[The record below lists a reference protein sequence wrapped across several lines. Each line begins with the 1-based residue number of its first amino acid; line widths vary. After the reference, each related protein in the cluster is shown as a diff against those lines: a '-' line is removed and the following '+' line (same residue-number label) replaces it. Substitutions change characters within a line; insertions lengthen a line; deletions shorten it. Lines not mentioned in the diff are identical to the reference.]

1 MGEIASGKSTV
12 ARMMAEHGAVVANA
26 DEIGHRLLDDPA
38 VKADIVDV
46 FGEDVV
52 DSRGHISRQALA
64 RQVFSDPSDR
74 ENLAKLEGILHP
86 RILDKVREYAKTTR
100 SGGHPI
106 LVIDA
111 PLLLEAG
118 WVTLCHRVIYVSSP
132 DSFRRRWASERGW
145 SEEELLRREAA
156 QLPLE
161 LKRLR
166 ADLVVR
172 NSGSLEDLRRQTVRL
187 MALLVG

>member
-1 MGEIASGKSTV
+1 ME
-12 ARMMAEHGAVVANA
+12 EHGATVSYA
-26 DEIGHRLLDDPA
+26 DKIGHALLDAPA
-38 VKADIVDV
+38 VKRDVVNAFGRDILDSQGNVCRKTLARRV
-46 FGEDVV
+46 FG
-52 DSRGHISRQALA
+52 
-64 RQVFSDPSDR
+64 DPCDR
-74 ENLAKLEGILHP
+74 TDLEKLEAILHP
-86 RILDKVREYAKTTR
+86 RILDVVRRHIDTTPNER
-100 SGGHPI
+100 GGI

-132 DSFRRRWASERGW
+132 ESFRRQRAHERGW
-145 SEEELLRREAA
+145 SEEELRRREAA

-172 NSGSLEDLRRQTVRL
+172 NSGSLEELHRQTVRL